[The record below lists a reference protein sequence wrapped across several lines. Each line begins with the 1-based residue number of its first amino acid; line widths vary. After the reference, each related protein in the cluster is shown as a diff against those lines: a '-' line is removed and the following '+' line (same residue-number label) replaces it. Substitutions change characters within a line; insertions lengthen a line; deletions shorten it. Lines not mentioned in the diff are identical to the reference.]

1 MIKKDYQKPTIKV
14 VQLQQRQHIL
24 TVSGPET
31 LSGHAKNGEET
42 EDTWYDLE

>member
-24 TVSGPET
+24 TVSGPQT
-31 LSGHAKNGEET
+31 LHGTSNEDWEE
-42 EDTWYDLE
+42 LE

>member
-1 MIKKDYQKPTIKV
+1 MIKKDYQKPTMKV

-24 TVSGPET
+24 TASEPKTLRGSQGSTPE
-31 LSGHAKNGEET
+31 